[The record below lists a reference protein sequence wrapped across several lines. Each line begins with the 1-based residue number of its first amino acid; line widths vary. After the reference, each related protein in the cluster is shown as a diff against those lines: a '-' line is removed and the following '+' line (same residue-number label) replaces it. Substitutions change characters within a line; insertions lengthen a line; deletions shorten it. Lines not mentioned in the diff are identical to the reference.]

1 MAKAEFFCTVRLP
14 FLRQTHLDVTMV
26 DTVSFP
32 YGKEQVQLK
41 IPDRNFLGFLDAK
54 PMKGTANPN
63 QVVTEAILNPIGSPQ
78 LSEIARPGQTAAIV
92 VDDHTRGLP
101 CHILI
106 NPLMDQLRE
115 AGIKEKDVT
124 IIFGTGTHRATNL
137 EEQQALLCDV
147 SCQSHRVKVHSC
159 DAKDLVDVGTTSF
172 GTKVEINP
180 TFHDADLH
188 LLTGDIGYHY
198 YAGFG
203 GGRKSVL
210 PAISSRATINKNHGM
225 LTDPKATTGNL
236 EDNPIHLDMTEAA
249 RLARTDFIV
258 NFVRN
263 TNKEIVTA
271 YAGDLEQAFLEGTS
285 FADSMGRV
293 KIKEKADIVITSCGY
308 PKDINLYQGTK
319 AMVHALGAVRDGG
332 VLIALLECREG
343 IGNQVFEEW
352 AHKYLS
358 FDELSHQ
365 IQTNF
370 IMGGH
375 KIFYMAQGA
384 NRVHQYLISSL
395 DPKELEQFYYVTPF
409 NSIEKALEAAF
420 EQVGNDSS
428 VWAMPHG
435 TDVLPSI

>member
-1 MAKAEFFCTVRLP
+1 MSFKRVTFPGVTKVA
-14 FLRQTHLDVTMV
+14 DVK
-26 DTVSFP
+26 FP
-32 YGKEQVQLK
+32 YGSEQINLK
-41 IPDRNFLGFLDAK
+41 IPDRNFLGLLDAK
-54 PMKGTANPN
+54 PVKGVSDPIHT
-63 QVVTEAILNPIGSPQ
+63 VTEAIQHPIGSAR
-78 LSEIARPGQTAAIV
+78 LSEIAKSGQSVAIV

-101 CHILI
+101 CHLMI
-106 NPLMDQLRE
+106 NPLVDELRE
-115 AGIKEKDVT
+115 AGVREQDVT
-124 IIFGTGTHRATNL
+124 IIFGTGTHRATTS
-137 EEQQALLCDV
+137 EEQETLLCDV
-147 SCQSHRVKVHSC
+147 ACQGHKLAVHSC
-159 DAKDLVDVGTTSF
+159 DAKDLVSVGITSY
-172 GTKVEINP
+172 GTEVEINRI
-180 TFHDADLH
+180 FHEADLH

-210 PAISSRATINKNHGM
+210 PAISGRATINKNHGM
-225 LTDPKATTGNL
+225 LTHPKASTGNL
-236 EDNPIHLDMTEAA
+236 EGNPIHLDMTEAA

-263 TNKEIVTA
+263 TNKEIVSA
-271 YAGDLEQAFLEGTS
+271 YAGDLEQAFLEGAK

-293 KIKEKADIVITSCGY
+293 KIEEKADIVITSSGF

-332 VLIALLECREG
+332 VMIALLECREG

-352 AHKYLS
+352 AHQYPS
-358 FDELSHQ
+358 YDELSHQ

-384 NRVHQYLISSL
+384 KRVHQYLISNL
-395 DPKELEQFYYVTPF
+395 DAQELKEYYYVTPF
-409 NSIEKALEAAF
+409 KSVSKALDAAF
-420 EQVGNDSS
+420 DQVGRDST

-435 TDVLPSI
+435 TDVLPST

>member
-1 MAKAEFFCTVRLP
+1 M
-14 FLRQTHLDVTMV
+14 VT
-26 DTVSFP
+26 DVSFP
-32 YGKEQVQLK
+32 YGSDQVRLK
-41 IPDRNFLGFLDAK
+41 VPDRNFLGLLDAK
-54 PMKGTANPN
+54 PVKGVSDPTKT
-63 QVVTEAILNPIGSPQ
+63 VTDAILNPIGSPKITD
-78 LSEIARPGQTAAIV
+78 IAERGQSTAIV

-101 CHILI
+101 CHLLI
-106 NPLMDQLRE
+106 NPLLAQLRE
-115 AGIKEKDVT
+115 AGVREKDVT
-124 IIFGTGTHRATNL
+124 IIFGTGTHRATTPD
-137 EEQQALLCDV
+137 EQQQLLCDV
-147 SCQSHRVKVHSC
+147 TCQNHHVIVHNC
-159 DAKDLVDVGTTSF
+159 DAKDLVDVGTTSY
-172 GTKVEINP
+172 GTRVEINP
-180 TFHDADLH
+180 IFHEADLH
-188 LLTGDIGYHY
+188 ILTGDIGYHY

-210 PAISSRATINKNHGM
+210 PAISGRTTINKNHGM
-225 LTDPKATTGNL
+225 LTHPKAVTGNL
-236 EDNPIHLDMTEAA
+236 EGNPIHLDMTEGA

-263 TNKEIVTA
+263 THKEIVAA
-271 YAGDLEQAFLEGTS
+271 YAGNLEQAFLEGAQ

-352 AHKYLS
+352 AHQYPS
-358 FDELSHQ
+358 YDELSHQ

-384 NRVHQYLISSL
+384 NRVHQYLISTL
-395 DPKELEQFYYVTPF
+395 DPQELKQHYYVTPF
-409 NSIEKALEAAF
+409 KSIKDALNAAF
-420 EQVGNDSS
+420 DQIGHDATI
-428 VWAMPHG
+428 WAMPHG
-435 TDVLPSI
+435 TDVLPSA